1 MNTDNAPPFHRFH
14 VLGDQWLSAPEG
26 QVSWPVFA
34 RIPPDQC
41 HIVLDSTAAEW
52 AANDF
57 ETLRQAMCYMI
68 PGDTVLLSLGAN
80 DVMNTEVGYPERSPG
95 RSLIFA
101 KRLEY
106 CLHDIVSVLQE
117 AGLRTALCV
126 YSDHTLGNP
135 SLSFSR
141 LNDALRTRGTDT
153 VELERLIKVPEFFKD
168 IYPTSEG
175 NEIIAHHVNKQF
187 KLCYGMRYG

>member
-26 QVSWPVFA
+26 HISWPRFA
-34 RIPPDQC
+34 CIPPDQC
-41 HIVLDSTAAEW
+41 HIVPGSTAADW
-52 AANDF
+52 AADDF
-57 ETLRQAMCYMI
+57 AILREAMSYMI

-80 DVMNTEVGYPERSPG
+80 DIMNTDERPPAIAG
-95 RSLIFA
+95 RLGQ
-101 KRLEY
+101 
-106 CLHDIVSVLQE
+106 CLRDIVDTLQE

-126 YSDHTLGNP
+126 YPDHTLGNP
-135 SLSFSR
+135 SQSFSR

-153 VELERLIKVPEFFKD
+153 AELERLIKVPEFFED